1 VTYHRGM
8 SEQQTDWRDKLARAQ
23 SRVARATTQVDRARQ
38 ARDQTAR
45 DAREAGESIYGIAR
59 ALGMTQQ
66 SVRQIL
72 GV

>member
-1 VTYHRGM
+1 M
-8 SEQQTDWRDKLARAQ
+8 SEHPTDWRDKLARAQ
-23 SRVARATTQVDRARQ
+23 SRVDRATKQVDRARQ
-38 ARDQTAR
+38 ARDQTVR

-59 ALGMTQQ
+59 ALSMTQQ